1 MIPVHPSSLCLLE
14 LEQLLCFLRPVYLT
28 ICLPLFLPPLS
39 TAFLDLAWCV
49 SLTCLLLLDSSWFA
63 ILLLVFFLLFFVL
76 LLSLQNLAEKS
87 ICHNLSQL
95 FLKVEYVPWGH
106 DSSKSSI
113 SGCCFDNQAEFLLR
127 IFALCLSILL
137 SLFLLG
143 FFVLVTFSEV
153 TLGGKSDC
161 TPLTVVA
168 IELAQL
174 LQEFVI
180 VIVLATVVLGTSHL
194 LFRSFVLLFFLLT
207 HFYMSK
213 LI

>member
-28 ICLPLFLPPLS
+28 ICLPLFLPPLG

-87 ICHNLSQL
+87 ICYNLSQL
-95 FLKVEYVPWGH
+95 FLKVEYIPWGH

-168 IELAQL
+168 KMPPFLIPLIKNVAFYL
-174 LQEFVI
+174 MILMLSTMTLSFSYHG
-180 VIVLATVVLGTSHL
+180 VLDSVCTV
-194 LFRSFVLLFFLLT
+194 
-207 HFYMSK
+207 
-213 LI
+213 